1 MTQYAVDAICSAIY
15 EVTDELRQHNKA
27 MATIANNLHHI
38 GSRLD
43 SINSTLEVAL
53 AKYAELDH
61 VELSLAIGDRHY
73 TGYSVEHELLYAED
87 CDGEGNGI
95 RYYLGEGRGFIEKLN
110 ADTQEDN

>member
-1 MTQYAVDAICSAIY
+1 MTQDAVDAICSAIY
-15 EVTDELRQHNKA
+15 EVTEEMKRHNKILSI
-27 MATIANNLHHI
+27 IANNLHYI

-43 SINSTLEVAL
+43 KIDSTLEVAL

-61 VELSLAIGDRHY
+61 VELALATGNRHY
-73 TGYSVEHELLYAED
+73 TGYSTEHELLYSED
-87 CDGEGNGI
+87 GDGEGNGI

>member
-1 MTQYAVDAICSAIY
+1 MTQYEIDAICSAIY
-15 EVTDELRQHNKA
+15 EVTKELRQHNKT
-27 MATIANNLHHI
+27 MAIIANNLHYI

-43 SINSTLEVAL
+43 KIDSTLEVAL

-61 VELSLAIGDRHY
+61 VELALATGNRHY

-87 CDGEGNGI
+87 CDGEGNSI